1 MEIEKLKQESD
12 RLLEEKDALHI
23 QSRKLAEESSYAKEL
38 ASAAAVELKNLAEEV
53 TKLSYQNTK
62 LAAELATAQ
71 ELARA
76 RVGSKSGLN
85 GMHSNGGRQ
94 RLNSTNSRRFEEEYM
109 TDDLKRELLASR
121 EREASL
127 EAKLADRELRDAKN
141 QKKIE
146 EGRKREADLENDL
159 AGMWVLVAKLKKEKS
174 NGENTMALDS
184 VDMSQETITVGDPW
198 QGNTKGT
205 MDAVA
210 LKKSLEKEQQRT
222 AELETLV
229 SQLKVCVH
237 TTFLNAITGE
247 KHSFSLN
254 CVSGQK
260 LQTSFL
266 NGSSKKQYNIS
277 VASVSWDLC
286 L

>member
-1 MEIEKLKQESD
+1 
-12 RLLEEKDALHI
+12 
-23 QSRKLAEESSYAKEL
+23 
-38 ASAAAVELKNLAEEV
+38 
-53 TKLSYQNTK
+53 
-62 LAAELATAQ
+62 
-71 ELARA
+71 
-76 RVGSKSGLN
+76 
-85 GMHSNGGRQ
+85 
-94 RLNSTNSRRFEEEYM
+94 
-109 TDDLKRELLASR
+109 
-121 EREASL
+121 
-127 EAKLADRELRDAKN
+127 
-141 QKKIE
+141 
-146 EGRKREADLENDL
+146 
-159 AGMWVLVAKLKKEKS
+159 
-174 NGENTMALDS
+174 
-184 VDMSQETITVGDPW
+184 
-198 QGNTKGT
+198 